1 MTERVEFLLVKKE
14 YKQSFSTCWSL
25 YEKMSE
31 SVQGDPLIVDEVDLK
46 NKVGKT
52 VLNAEATATQPSSSK
67 GKVPTAKADDGAQK
81 RASGSDGTPEAKKT
95 KTNNR
100 LSKLLSEATEL
111 KKNVVSGLGSAN
123 ALIAAVDTDV
133 EWAWAKNDF
142 NLMGV
147 RTALKTVN
155 DAFTPFSRKF
165 VSGDLREVRKEYSDE
180 DLTTHL
186 EKFKCDLL
194 VPVTELAK
202 EVKLLNAMGKARRGI

>member
-1 MTERVEFLLVKKE
+1 MGIVEFLLVKKE
-14 YKQSFSTCWSL
+14 HKQSFSTCWSL

-31 SVQGDPLIVDEVDLK
+31 AAPSEPPILDGLDQNNP
-46 NKVGKT
+46 VGKT
-52 VLNAEATATQPSSSK
+52 TLNADATPTKASSSK
-67 GKVPTAKADDGAQK
+67 HKDPTAKADEK
-81 RASGSDGTPEAKKT
+81 RASGSDAAPEAKKT

-111 KKNVVSGLGSAN
+111 KKNVVSGLGKAN
-123 ALIAAVDTDV
+123 ALIAAMDTDV

-147 RTALKTVN
+147 RTKHTTVN

-165 VSGDLREVRKEYSDE
+165 VSGDLREVRKEYNDE

-202 EVKLLNAMGKARRGI
+202 EVKLLNAMGKARRSI